1 MVHTATRSIDFK
13 DLAKRLYRHL
23 LLDAIAQR
31 HLVIIKG
38 NRSSQD
44 KETSPQTEPVN
55 CFLEEGVLM
64 VIIHLAETPALE
76 TTAIFSCT
84 REFLEKV
91 GITVDYP
98 IKIYLVVDEAANH
111 SSHHENTVSPP
122 LTASFPQRALSQSLA
137 TIASDSTPNP
147 PPDWAD
153 FGQNQWQY
161 FFNKRP
167 AFLVDNLKWIL
178 LGLGLGGSVLFVGI
192 YALSRPCVIGACV
205 QLREAEQLM
214 QASLFSANE
223 DSATYWLTA
232 KQQLG
237 EAQKQLETIPF
248 WSPYYG
254 QVTQLQKDYQV
265 RIPSV
270 ELLSQATK
278 QAQQAQL
285 LEQNNALSTTE
296 WQQVKQHWETAI
308 ALLGQLPRD
317 SPYQAYAQQKRQ
329 VYRQNLLTAQQR
341 LLEEQQAELHF
352 SQATESAVLARIRS
366 SSPKSLADLS
376 LIAATWQEVI
386 KNLQQISPGTTVYEK
401 VLKQLP
407 IYRLEYKQV
416 VIRRQQE
423 EKAFLNYQ
431 QALALA
437 KFAEQ
442 SELEQQWS
450 IAVTH
455 WQKALMALKQIPP
468 HSFLMEQVRPLLT
481 TYNLALQ
488 QAQNRLKISLRSQNI
503 KRDLEALCSQWNRAC
518 DYSISPQVIKVRL
531 TSNYVQQIWDSALQA
546 KSQGNVPGQ
555 AGVLNHISQLEQTF
569 QTISNQAGSPL
580 EVYHAKG
587 NRLTRYQPIR

>member
-23 LLDAIAQR
+23 LSDAIAQR
-31 HLVIIKG
+31 HLVIVKG
-38 NRSSQD
+38 KRSLQD

-55 CFLEEGVLM
+55 CFLEEDVLM

-76 TTAIFSCT
+76 TTAIFSCA
-84 REFLEKV
+84 RDFLEKV

-98 IKIYLVVDEAANH
+98 IKIYLVVDEAKTN
-111 SSHHENTVSPP
+111 SSYNDNTVSPS
-122 LTASFPQRALSQSLA
+122 LTASFPQRTLSQSLA
-137 TIASDSTPNP
+137 TIASDSTPNSP
-147 PPDWAD
+147 PGWAD
-153 FGQNQWQY
+153 FVQNQWQY
-161 FFNKRP
+161 FLNKRP
-167 AFLVDNLKWIL
+167 AFLVNNLKWIL
-178 LGLGLGGSVLFVGI
+178 LGLGLGGSVFVSGV

-214 QASLFSANE
+214 QASLFADNE
-223 DSATYWLTA
+223 ELATHWLTT
-232 KQQLG
+232 KQQLV
-237 EAQKQLETIPF
+237 EAQNKLETIPF

-265 RIPSV
+265 RLSSV
-270 ELLSQATK
+270 ELLSQATQ

-285 LEQNNALSTTE
+285 LGQNNALSTTD
-296 WQQVKQHWETAI
+296 WQQVKQDWENAI
-308 ALLGQLPRD
+308 ALLGQIPSD

-341 LLEEQQAELHF
+341 LLEEQQATLHF
-352 SQATESAVLARIRS
+352 GQATESAVLARIRS
-366 SSPKSLADLS
+366 SAPKSLADLS

-407 IYRLEYKQV
+407 IYRLEYKRV
-416 VIRRQQE
+416 VMRRQQE
-423 EKAFLNYQ
+423 EKALLNYQ

-450 IAVTH
+450 IAITH
-455 WQKALMALKQIPP
+455 WQKALLTLKQIPP
-468 HSFLMEQVRPLLT
+468 QSFLMERVRPLLT

-488 QAQNRLKISLRSQNI
+488 QSQNSLKISLRSQNI

-531 TSNYVQQIWDSALQA
+531 TSGYVQQIWDSALQA
-546 KSQGNVPGQ
+546 KSQGNIPGQ
-555 AGVLNHISQLEQTF
+555 AGVLNHISQLEQNF
-569 QTISNQAGSPL
+569 QTISNQAGLPL
-580 EVYHAKG
+580 ELYHAKG
-587 NRLTRYQPIR
+587 NRLTSYQPIR

>member
-23 LLDAIAQR
+23 LSDAIAQR
-31 HLVIIKG
+31 HLVIVKG
-38 NRSSQD
+38 KRSLQD

-55 CFLEEGVLM
+55 CFLEEDVLM

-76 TTAIFSCT
+76 TTAIFSCA
-84 REFLEKV
+84 RDFLEKV

-98 IKIYLVVDEAANH
+98 IKIYLVVDEAKTN
-111 SSHHENTVSPP
+111 SSYNDNTVSSS
-122 LTASFPQRALSQSLA
+122 LTASFPQRTLSQSLA
-137 TIASDSTPNP
+137 TIASDSTPSSP
-147 PPDWAD
+147 SGWAD
-153 FGQNQWQY
+153 FVQNQWQY
-161 FFNKRP
+161 FLNKRP
-167 AFLVDNLKWIL
+167 AFLVNNLKWIL
-178 LGLGLGGSVLFVGI
+178 LGLGLGGSVFVLGV

-214 QASLFSANE
+214 QASLFSGDE
-223 DSATYWLTA
+223 ELATHWLTT
-232 KQQLG
+232 KQQLV
-237 EAQKQLETIPF
+237 EAQNKLETIPF

-265 RIPSV
+265 RLLSV
-270 ELLSQATK
+270 ELLSQATQ

-285 LEQNNALSTTE
+285 LGQNNALSTTD
-296 WQQVKQHWETAI
+296 WQQVKQDWENAI
-308 ALLGQLPRD
+308 ALLGQIPND
-317 SPYQAYAQQKRQ
+317 SAYQAYAQQKRQ

-352 SQATESAVLARIRS
+352 GQATESAVLARIRS
-366 SSPKSLADLS
+366 SAPKSLADLS

-386 KNLQQISPGTTVYEK
+386 KNLQQISHGTTVYEK

-407 IYRLEYKQV
+407 IYRLEYKRV
-416 VIRRQQE
+416 VMRRQQE
-423 EKAFLNYQ
+423 EKALLNYQ

-455 WQKALMALKQIPP
+455 WQKALMALKQIPSY
-468 HSFLMEQVRPLLT
+468 SFLMEQVRPLLT

-488 QAQNRLKISLRSQNI
+488 QAQNSLKISLRSQNI

-531 TSNYVQQIWDSALQA
+531 TSGYVQQIWDSALQA
-546 KSQGNVPGQ
+546 KSQGNIPGQ
-555 AGVLNHISQLEQTF
+555 AGVLNHISQLEQNF
-569 QTISNQAGSPL
+569 QTISNQAGLPL
-580 EVYHAKG
+580 ELYHARG
-587 NRLTRYQPIR
+587 NRLTSYQPIR